1 MPYVTSGK
9 CVYKKKPDGSR
20 GKKVG
25 CTEGS
30 VDDYLA
36 ALHMHADESKE
47 PLDIQKTLTEWKK
60 YIDCFLLK
68 EATYRRGMRDP
79 SVGSKAGPIAKIQ
92 QKLIDLGHLPQIPES
107 EYGIYG
113 PKTKAAVKKFQRKVF
128 PGQPGEHDGVIGTD
142 TFGALSKTAGGFV
155 VPPPSPTTAKPKAPS
170 AATQKKATK
179 IKPKKPKYFKGMKR
193 PEMTFAKKGP
203 ASAKM
208 TPLKLI
214 ASGKLGSRGKLEYG
228 VIGQEVEALK
238 IWLGDYGFFKT
249 RSEVLFGVDPA
260 GQLEMVLDYYD
271 EKTEAAVK
279 KYQKTLNLKTTGEI
293 NQETAIAMVKGVA
306 AFTGGTPS
314 KAAIYKKIFGTPAPH
329 AESIAAIIKNQ
340 VDVVDQN
347 YQTILR
353 NAASEKDAIL
363 FAMIGTFV
371 KAVKAQGGTDKTAWR
386 FYNSFLGLARKTIQE
401 KGYTEWFNKFKEFA
415 LDPAMSEILLSK
427 DLDKQKIKRF
437 ISKIFDLDQLNAQ
450 MFAAHMKS
458 AKTEYTEDEKKVLRY
473 LHGPNSFL
481 VFNLGKTT
489 LSWVLA
495 CGRKSTG
502 KGNCKPLQKRN
513 FNNLAEMVH
522 QSDLV
527 LKRWRATSGDLEV
540 YKKIKGKIDKDS
552 LTLAQRKQTFSLQDK
567 RQWPLIGKLEK
578 AFRQIGKAQNADIR
592 QAKDL
597 GPLPIGVYRVSDY
610 QEKDTSEFEEH
621 FSRNMSKQI
630 NKQLEI
636 FKDPEE
642 REEFLKL
649 MKKFNFV
656 PTKARDIRTT
666 VGARGK
672 QYRGRKP
679 ASWNVRTLTSAAYAW
694 GTQRMWLTIL
704 NVPDAKAAKRTG
716 FSIHGGAAF
725 GSAGCLD
732 LGPAMGNFSRFYK
745 KAVGNRDIL
754 LVSTDGVLPNRVSK
768 KYYLGIEKGG
778 TVEGATV

>member
-1 MPYVTSGK
+1 
-9 CVYKKKPDGSR
+9 
-20 GKKVG
+20 
-25 CTEGS
+25 
-30 VDDYLA
+30 
-36 ALHMHADESKE
+36 
-47 PLDIQKTLTEWKK
+47 
-60 YIDCFLLK
+60 
-68 EATYRRGMRDP
+68 
-79 SVGSKAGPIAKIQ
+79 
-92 QKLIDLGHLPQIPES
+92 
-107 EYGIYG
+107 
-113 PKTKAAVKKFQRKVF
+113 
-128 PGQPGEHDGVIGTD
+128 
-142 TFGALSKTAGGFV
+142 
-155 VPPPSPTTAKPKAPS
+155 
-170 AATQKKATK
+170 
-179 IKPKKPKYFKGMKR
+179 
-193 PEMTFAKKGP
+193 
-203 ASAKM
+203 
-208 TPLKLI
+208 
-214 ASGKLGSRGKLEYG
+214 
-228 VIGQEVEALK
+228 
-238 IWLGDYGFFKT
+238 
-249 RSEVLFGVDPA
+249 
-260 GQLEMVLDYYD
+260 
-271 EKTEAAVK
+271 
-279 KYQKTLNLKTTGEI
+279 
-293 NQETAIAMVKGVA
+293 
-306 AFTGGTPS
+306 
-314 KAAIYKKIFGTPAPH
+314 
-329 AESIAAIIKNQ
+329 
-340 VDVVDQN
+340 
-347 YQTILR
+347 
-353 NAASEKDAIL
+353 
-363 FAMIGTFV
+363 
-371 KAVKAQGGTDKTAWR
+371 
-386 FYNSFLGLARKTIQE
+386 
-401 KGYTEWFNKFKEFA
+401 
-415 LDPAMSEILLSK
+415 MSEILLSK

-552 LTLAQRKQTFSLQDK
+552 LTLAQRKQTFSLQDE

-704 NVPDAKAAKRTG
+704 NVPDTKAAKRTG